1 MLKVSDLNPNLLGGQ
16 IKLRMESMRKKGQG
30 YSRDSQ
36 VKENLRNYVVPIL
49 TTIAILLSTAVVL
62 GSTSQPVQAPTE
74 NYLDSVALKENLQ
87 VAQWWKVW
95 PRDNDCN
102 KIDDVIDHVIENVE
116 LAQKKS
122 LSYVIS
128 CRHPDI
134 RASLLIDFGREV
146 NDNDIEAL
154 SNIAGPSNVHKFR
167 YVNVVSIRNVRP
179 SVVENLSKLENVVM
193 VELQQRV
200 RATLDV
206 SARAVKARPSD
217 VYSDVWEELG
227 VDGTGINIAILDTG
241 VDDEHESL
249 TGKFVAGVDCTG
261 PTDLEFNPDDES
273 AHDIFHGTHVA
284 GIAMG
289 SGGANDKYMGV
300 APGAGL
306 IDVRVL
312 NKEGEGTSESVIRG
326 IEWCVAN
333 KDKYNIRVLNL
344 SLGTDSNSNGGDAQS
359 QAVNEAVEQ
368 GLVVIAA
375 VGNDG
380 EDEYITSPAAAD
392 GAISVGALFDHN
404 TINRSDDTVASY
416 SNRGP
421 RPDDDDLD
429 PYDELKP
436 DVTAPG
442 TFIWSAKGSNL
453 TATNVYQ
460 QLSGTSMATPHVAG
474 VVALMLQ
481 ANPELTPEEVK
492 EILHDTSE
500 ARGVPYSPSLS
511 HKYSTEYGWGI
522 VDAYAAVRSVTENL
536 GPPDFSVSSED
547 ISFSDNT
554 PVENQKILISVTIH
568 NEGEYEGTCD
578 VALYRENGL
587 SFPIGRVV
595 GVRIRGGDTEEVKI
609 EVNCTLQGKHTLT
622 IVIENSGPSEED
634 ISNNQASREITVGIP
649 PVEPDLT
656 LMEYDIRFPMLIISI
671 PRIKSIGSKEGTSG
685 SVQGATLLRPMTRS
699 IMAIIHNVGQTDAI
713 CDVKIYYDEKTP
725 KKMIDNFSN
734 VFVGGMSDNRVQTK
748 WIILENIY
756 GDHTVYVVIENSNPL
771 ENDLLNNEASRDVSL
786 PTRMTTGDVA
796 ISDSDI
802 TFSDNEPPAGDEID
816 VNVTVHNT
824 GVIDVENVNAILYV
838 DNVPTGLE
846 TIPLIKQ
853 GSENLTSIQW
863 ETEEGEHV
871 IEVKVSLEG
880 IDESNYGNNT
890 ATSSI
895 FVKEG
900 SLFLLWLVII
910 LAVGVG
916 AGFVTAKIMKR

>member
-1 MLKVSDLNPNLLGGQ
+1 MGERRPQLLVGNGQVESNP
-16 IKLRMESMRKKGQG
+16 
-30 YSRDSQ
+30 
-36 VKENLRNYVVPIL
+36 RNRAASAL
-49 TTIAILLSTAVVL
+49 TIITVLLSTVVVL
-62 GSTSQPVQAPTE
+62 GSTGQPVQAPAKD
-74 NYLDSVALKENLQ
+74 DSNPVPLKENLQ
-87 VAQWWKVW
+87 VAQWWEVW
-95 PRDNDCN
+95 PRDNNRN
-102 KIDDVIDHVIENVE
+102 KIDDVIDRVIENVE
-116 LAQKKS
+116 LVQKKR

-128 CRHPDI
+128 GRYPNI
-134 RASLLIDFGREV
+134 RASLLVDFGRAV
-146 NDNDIEAL
+146 NDNDIEVL
-154 SNIAGPSNVHKFR
+154 SNIVGPSNVHKFR
-167 YVNVVSIRNVRP
+167 YVNAVSIRDVRP

-200 RATLDV
+200 RAILDV

-217 VYSDVWEELG
+217 VYSDVWEEFG
-227 VDGTGINIAILDTG
+227 VDGTGINIAIIDTG

-273 AHDIFHGTHVA
+273 VHDIFHGTHVA

-289 SGGANDKYMGV
+289 SGGASGSYMGV

-312 NKEGEGTSESVIRG
+312 NEEGEGTSESVIRG
-326 IEWCVAN
+326 IEWCIAN
-333 KDKYNIRVLNL
+333 KNRYDIRVLNL

-359 QAVNEAVEQ
+359 QAVNRAVER
-368 GLVVIAA
+368 GLVVVAA

-380 EDEYITSPAAAD
+380 EDGYISSPAAAD
-392 GAISVGALFDHN
+392 GAISVSALFDRN
-404 TINRSDDTVASY
+404 TVNRGDDTVASY

-436 DVTAPG
+436 DVTSPG
-442 TFIWSAKGSNL
+442 TYIWSAKGSNV

-481 ANPELTPEEVK
+481 ANPELTPEEIK

-500 ARGVPYSPSLS
+500 ARGVPYSPSLN
-511 HKYSTEYGWGI
+511 HKYSTEYGWGMI
-522 VDAYAAVRSVTENL
+522 DAYAAVRSVTENL

-554 PVENQKILISVTIH
+554 PVENQKILISATIH

-578 VALYRENGL
+578 VGLYRENGQRI
-587 SFPIGRVV
+587 SIGRVIS
-595 GVRIRGGDTEEVKI
+595 VRIRGEDTKDIKI
-609 EVNCTLQGKHTLT
+609 EVNCTQQGEHTLT
-622 IVIENSGPSEED
+622 VVIENSRPSEED
-634 ISNNQASREITVGIP
+634 TSNNRASRKVTVGAP

-656 LMEYDIRFPMLIISI
+656 LMEYDIRFPMLMISI
-671 PRIKSIGSKEGTSG
+671 PGVQPIKSKEGTSG
-685 SVQGATLLRPMTRS
+685 PVQGATLLRPMTRS
-699 IMAIIHNVGQTDAI
+699 IMAVIHNVGRTNAT
-713 CDVKIYYDEKTP
+713 CDVKIYYDQKTSE
-725 KKMIDNFSN
+725 KMIDNFFS
-734 VFVGGMSDNRVQTK
+734 VFVGGMRDNRVQTD
-748 WIILENIY
+748 WTIPENLY
-756 GDHTVYVVIENSNPL
+756 GDHTIYVVIENSDPP
-771 ENDLLNNEASRDVSL
+771 ENDLLNNEASRNLSL
-786 PTRMTTGDVA
+786 LTRMTTGDVA

-802 TFSDNEPPAGDEID
+802 TFSDNEPAAGDKID

-824 GVIDVENVNAILYV
+824 GVIDVENVKTILYV
-838 DNVPTGLE
+838 DNVPIGVE
-846 TIPLIKQ
+846 TISLIKE
-853 GSENLTSIQW
+853 GSENSTSIQW
-863 ETEEGEHV
+863 EAKGGEHA

-895 FVKEG
+895 FVKER
-900 SLFLLWLVII
+900 SLFLLYLVIV

-916 AGFVTAKIMKR
+916 AGFITAKVVKR